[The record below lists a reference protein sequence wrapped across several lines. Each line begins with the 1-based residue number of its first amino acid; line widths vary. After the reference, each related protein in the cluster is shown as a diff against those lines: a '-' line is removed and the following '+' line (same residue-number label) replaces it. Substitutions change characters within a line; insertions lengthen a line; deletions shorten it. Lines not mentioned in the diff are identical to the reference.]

1 MVREQRLFLEIGWR
15 GEVLRAVIRA
25 PKKVFYGWWIV
36 LAAATM
42 NVYGAGVWF
51 YGFPV
56 FFPKILAEFGWSRA
70 LTAGAFS
77 LSRVEG
83 GLEAPIIGYLVDRY
97 GPRRLA
103 MVGATV
109 AGIGFIT
116 MSQINSVS
124 IGSFQISALIVFY
137 MVFAGL
143 ISVGYN
149 TGFSHAAQPAIANW
163 FIKKRSRAFAFW
175 SLGAGFSGATVA
187 TLGWLIETIGWRSS
201 AFWVGIGMFVFILPL
216 AMVLRRKP
224 EDYGQ
229 YPDGIKPDD
238 TQDVGVATAAVSAP
252 SSNGASH
259 DTLHDRPRSGA
270 KIEFPEYDF
279 TVRQALATSGFWFLL
294 LGSATRSVAMTS
306 VVIHQVAYLE
316 DVGFSFDVAKN
327 VAAGTVF
334 FSLIGRFSFGW
345 LGDYFDKRHILIV
358 SIALQVLGLIIL
370 DGVKNM
376 TQIWAYVAVYSI
388 GYGGAI
394 PVWTAMRGEYFGRKY
409 FATIG
414 GIIQFL
420 LMPAAVLGPIF
431 AGLIFDLTKSY
442 HWAFVSF
449 IFSLMLSMVF
459 IYFARR
465 PKPPTSLEQQVHQP
479 ELQEQRTA
487 P

>member
-1 MVREQRLFLEIGWR
+1 MD
-15 GEVLRAVIRA
+15 GEVNVLRAIMAA
-25 PKKVFYGWWIV
+25 PRKIFYGWWIV
-36 LAAATM
+36 FAAAAM

-103 MVGATV
+103 MIGATV

-116 MSQINSVS
+116 MSQINALSVGP
-124 IGSFQISALIVFY
+124 INLSALVIFY

-143 ISVGYN
+143 ISMGYN

-175 SLGAGFSGATVA
+175 SLGAGASGATVA
-187 TLGWLIETIGWRSS
+187 ALGWLIEMIGWRNS
-201 AFWVGIGMFVFILPL
+201 AFLVGIGMFVIVLPL
-216 AMVLRRKP
+216 ASLLRRRP

-229 YPDGIKPDD
+229 YPDGIKPADSSD
-238 TQDVGVATAAVSAP
+238 TEPAKAEGGS
-252 SSNGASH
+252 SH
-259 DTLHDRPRSGA
+259 DTGHDRPRGGA

-294 LGSATRSVAMTS
+294 LGSATRSIAMTS

-345 LGDYFDKRHILIV
+345 LGDFFDKRHVLIV
-358 SIALQVLGLIIL
+358 SIALQVLGLFIL
-370 DGVKNM
+370 DGVKTM

-420 LMPAAVLGPIF
+420 LMPAAVIGPIY
-431 AGLIFDLTKSY
+431 AGWIFDLTQSY
-442 HWAFVSF
+442 HVAFMSF
-449 IFSLMLSMVF
+449 IVSLMLSMVF

-465 PKPPTSLEQQVHQP
+465 PKPPVSSESIVAQP
-479 ELQEQRTA
+479 ELQGQTTM